1 MLLNLNEGMYY
12 IQLLH
17 FIESDMMYMCYNI
30 THHIAQNEVLQLFYY
45 ISFHTIN
52 TNLKELAVGLLY
64 LCV

>member
-17 FIESDMMYMCYNI
+17 FIESDMI